1 MAQFREDNI
10 PNFSWGRIQK
20 SRRGYEIYVRRK
32 YDSKSKNI
40 LPILENK
47 DGSPKSEDQLRAKQI
62 DHIGVHESDEGQ
74 NHTG

>member
-10 PNFSWGRIQK
+10 PHFSLERIQN

-32 YDSKSKNI
+32 HDSKSKNI
-40 LPILENK
+40 LPILKTKMALSSLKISYGQNRSIILECM
-47 DGSPKSEDQLRAKQI
+47 RAMR
-62 DHIGVHESDEGQ
+62 VR